1 MTGKWEKSGRNVK
14 ENPPDFLVPWLICFT
29 AVPVQRA
36 NPPTPPFKN
45 CISFK
50 GNNFKVGWCIPTQ
63 TRVY

>member
-36 NPPTPPFKN
+36 NLEDL
-45 CISFK
+45 CLDS
-50 GNNFKVGWCIPTQ
+50 
-63 TRVY
+63 